1 MELSEQIKI
10 RLKRKNMTQNELAR
24 QAGLSK
30 SGMSTIATGA
40 YDPRLSN
47 LIAIARVL
55 DCSVGELL
63 GETTSQTSKYVTDAE
78 WRLLAAYR
86 AAEPAFREEA
96 VAMLERHAIIE
107 KAAAAS

>member
-10 RLKRKNMTQNELAR
+10 RLKRKKMTQNELAR
-24 QAGLSK
+24 RAGLSK

-78 WRLLAAYR
+78 WHLLETWR
-86 AAEPAFREEA
+86 TSDEVGREDA
-96 VAMLERHAIIE
+96 LALLERHAIKE
-107 KAAAAS
+107 KEAAAS

>member
-1 MELSEQIKI
+1 MELGERI
-10 RLKRKNMTQNELAR
+10 RILLKRKGMSQNELAR
-24 QAGLSK
+24 KAGLSS
-30 SGMSTIATGA
+30 SGMSTILKGA

-96 VAMLERHAIIE
+96 VAMLERHQVKG
-107 KAAAAS
+107 KAAAVS